1 MAYLDI
7 VEVKTNSGVVPA
19 VVLAQYNVS
28 DEVEAT
34 DGSVTYANLLL
45 LGESN
50 AKRTLNKGTTVGTFT
65 FTGANS

>member
-1 MAYLDI
+1 MASLDI
-7 VEVKTNSGVVPA
+7 VEVKTNSGTVPA

-28 DEVEAT
+28 NEVEAT
-34 DGSVTYANLLL
+34 DGSVTYADLLL

-50 AKRTLNKGTTVGTFT
+50 AKRTLQKGTTAGTFT